1 MSNGEAKSHDHVSS
15 INWTKRFVNTYITIH
30 GEDLIL

>member
-15 INWTKRFVNTYITIH
+15 INGTKRFVNTYITTH
-30 GEDLIL
+30 GEALIL